1 MSLTT
6 KVSAVLD
13 IALRVPPLFLLD
25 AVLNHGYE
33 TTKNSVEKFMEF
45 AFTGWN
51 ENNVTEPA
59 LLNDWLSPSTIED
72 IGINLLSFLLNMQ
85 VFLIAVFVCLFSTK
99 QLAYI
104 YIRMAAIAIII
115 LMYEMNANYVNL
127 FINKSHD
134 EKTPQLIEKSNHT
147 TLLILTFLFSFTN
160 TLNLIVVWLVFFT
173 PILACSLSLPITI
186 IKSTPTFSAVGSAL
200 LLAYSVWL
208 HGFKVCDL
216 IYKGIMW
223 CHGAVGNYGLYSMI
237 ESHWTNLHITQVF
250 RVFWIIRMVKFL
262 SYANENNSE
271 PLSLSETIK
280 SSIINGS
287 ENSIAVLG
295 MASTL
300 SLACEIFGHIIYLL
314 LRVHDPIEKELGN
327 LCSILFLTLN
337 LQVGVTE
344 IDPESRYIQISR
356 NIILIMTALMHF
368 TYYIGNPILIS
379 LGASNNPSIIKHI
392 KALIVISIPIVIP
405 ILIIYHQWSTETQNS
420 WFTTMTS
427 FMAELIIKGLISVL
441 IYLLF
446 IIDTYRNG
454 LWENLDDYIFYLKFS
469 VTTAEFLL
477 GIYLLFNS
485 IWIFTFETTSII
497 RACMMGLHI
506 YFNIYIPAINGWSSY
521 QTRDS
526 ALRKINF
533 LPVATKE
540 QLKCRKDVCAICFQ
554 ALTTARITSCNH
566 YFHGICLRKWL
577 NVQDTCPLCH
587 KILYDLKHIR

>member
-1 MSLTT
+1 M
-6 KVSAVLD
+6 
-13 IALRVPPLFLLD
+13 ALHQGQD
-25 AVLNHGYE
+25 NIEA
-33 TTKNSVEKFMEF
+33 SKFQWDLKLHCTCSNTR
-45 AFTGWN
+45 A
-51 ENNVTEPA
+51 
-59 LLNDWLSPSTIED
+59 I
-72 IGINLLSFLLNMQ
+72 
-85 VFLIAVFVCLFSTK
+85 VFFIAVFVCLFSTK

-104 YIRMAAIAIII
+104 YIRMAAIAIIAF
-115 LMYEMNANYVNL
+115 MYEMNTSYVNM
-127 FINKSHD
+127 FIDKNQEGKISLL
-134 EKTPQLIEKSNHT
+134 TEKSNHT
-147 TLLILTFLFSFTN
+147 TLLIFTFLFSFTN
-160 TLNLIVVWLVFFT
+160 ALNLIVVWLVFFA

-186 IKSTPTFSAVGSAL
+186 IKLTPTFSAAGSAVL
-200 LLAYSVWL
+200 LVYSVWL

-250 RVFWIIRMVKFL
+250 RVFWIIRMSRFL
-262 SYANENNSE
+262 YTSGSLE
-271 PLSLSETIK
+271 PLPLSETIK
-280 SSIINGS
+280 SFIINGS
-287 ENSIAVLG
+287 ENTIAVLG
-295 MASTL
+295 MTSAL

-327 LCSILFLTLN
+327 LCSLLFLTLN
-337 LQVGVTE
+337 LQVGVTD
-344 IDPESRYIQISR
+344 IDPEKRYTQIFR
-356 NIILIMTALMHF
+356 NIILIITALMHF
-368 TYYIGNPILIS
+368 AYYIGNPILLS
-379 LGASNNPSIIKHI
+379 LGASNNPSTIKHI
-392 KALIVISIPIVIP
+392 KALIVISIPTFIP
-405 ILIIYHQWSTETQNS
+405 ILIIYHQWSTETQSS
-420 WFTTMTS
+420 WLRAMTS
-427 FMAELIIKGLISVL
+427 FMAELIIKGSISVL

-446 IIDTYRNG
+446 IIDTYKNG

-469 VTTAEFLL
+469 VTSTEFIL

-485 IWIFTFETTSII
+485 MWIFTYETTSII

-506 YFNIYIPAINGWSSY
+506 YFNIWIPATNGWNSY

-540 QLKCRKDVCAICFQ
+540 QLKHRKDVCAICFQ

-587 KILYDLKHIR
+587 KILYDLRHIR

>member
-6 KVSAVLD
+6 KVSALLD

-25 AVLNHGYE
+25 AVLNYGHE
-33 TTKNSVEKFMEF
+33 TTKYSVEKFMEF
-45 AFTGWN
+45 TFTDWN
-51 ENNVTEPA
+51 ANNVTKSS
-59 LLNDWLSPSTIED
+59 LLNEWLSPSTVE
-72 IGINLLSFLLNMQ
+72 IGVDFLSFLINIQ
-85 VFLIAVFVCLFSTK
+85 VFFLAVFVCLFSTK

-104 YIRMAAIAIII
+104 YIRMAAIAIIAFT
-115 LMYEMNANYVNL
+115 YETNTSYVNM
-127 FINKSHD
+127 FINKNQ
-134 EKTPQLIEKSNHT
+134 EGKIPLLLEKSNHT

-160 TLNLIVVWLVFFT
+160 ALNLITVWLVFFT
-173 PILACSLSLPITI
+173 PILACSSSLPITI
-186 IKSTPTFSAVGSAL
+186 IKLTPTFSVAGSAVL
-200 LLAYSVWL
+200 LVYSVWL

-216 IYKGIMW
+216 FYRGIMW
-223 CHGAVGNYGLYSMI
+223 CHGALGNYGLYSMI
-237 ESHWTNLHITQVF
+237 ETHWTNLHVTQVF
-250 RVFWIIRMVKFL
+250 RVFWIIRMARFL
-262 SYANENNSE
+262 YTSGSLE
-271 PLSLSETIK
+271 PLPLSDTIK
-280 SSIINGS
+280 SFIINGS
-287 ENSIAVLG
+287 ENTIAVLG

-300 SLACEIFGHIIYLL
+300 SLACEIFGYIIYLL

-327 LCSILFLTLN
+327 LCSLLFLTLN

-344 IDPESRYIQISR
+344 IDPEKRYIQISR
-356 NIILIMTALMHF
+356 NIILIITALMHF
-368 TYYIGNPILIS
+368 AYYIGNPILLS
-379 LGASNNPSIIKHI
+379 LGASNNPSTLKHI
-392 KALIVISIPIVIP
+392 KALIVISIPIFIP
-405 ILIIYHQWSTETQNS
+405 ILIIYHQWSTETQSS
-420 WFTTMTS
+420 WLTTMTS
-427 FMAELIIKGLISVL
+427 FMAELVIKGSISVL

-446 IIDTYRNG
+446 IIDTYKNG

-469 VTTAEFLL
+469 VTSAEFIL

-485 IWIFTFETTSII
+485 MWIFTFETTSMI

-506 YFNIYIPAINGWSSY
+506 YFNIWIPATNGWNSY

-587 KILYDLKHIR
+587 KILYDLRHIR